1 MVHEITAELNDEE
14 FEKYQIL
21 QENNMTIG
29 ELIDLIF
36 YLRDKYGVRNNQLL
50 EDRIAELVDK
60 KKSLEEEME
69 NSDKDYNEELD
80 RINRELNVIERIQDD
95 SIDYDAKMKIL
106 EKEYTAND
114 DTYDMKVQ
122 SLKRGVKW
130 SKFFESL

>member
-29 ELIDLIF
+29 ELIELIF

-69 NSDKDYNEELD
+69 NSDKDYNEDLD

-95 SIDYDAKMKIL
+95 SIDYDTKMKIL

-122 SLKRGVKW
+122 SLKRGIKW

>member
-29 ELIDLIF
+29 ELIELIF

-69 NSDKDYNEELD
+69 NSDKDYNEDLD

-95 SIDYDAKMKIL
+95 SIDYDTKMKIL
-106 EKEYTAND
+106 EKE
-114 DTYDMKVQ
+114 
-122 SLKRGVKW
+122 
-130 SKFFESL
+130 